1 MLPIDPGDGQGS
13 VTPAQ
18 PPRDILPAQAMAYGG
33 TTIIRP
39 GAVAWGG
46 LRDARDQADASGEAV
61 ERAIA
66 AVARDAGRLPGLIAE
81 LTRTRMWVP
90 LPARGRPFTD
100 GTAVRLPLVSAGGTD
115 FVPCFTSAGRLTA
128 WADAAPV
135 RPRDAAAA
143 DGGMRAWRRA
153 GDARVVPHIVVGA
166 AGLARRLPPGLGL
179 ALNPDGAP
187 SLPLYPECVSYLAR
201 LPPGERV
208 PAQRSARV
216 TGPHLGLPDVRP
228 PDTGLPDTGPPNPVP
243 LDLGSPPRAAAPA
256 YLVGHPPAEPSAL
269 LRAATD
275 RLRMLPCVGQAS
287 RAWLSVPGRGEGL
300 IVSVTV
306 DRPASEADRGAVI
319 DAVARACAAVA
330 LRVPFPVDVT
340 FPGEF
345 PPDAIDDWV
354 SRNTRP
360 FYARSGN
367 PPARAARVAGPP
379 SRR

>member
-46 LRDARDQADASGEAV
+46 LRGVRDQADASGEAI

-81 LTRTRMWVP
+81 LTRTRLWVP

-100 GTAVRLPLVSAGGTD
+100 GTAVRLPLVSAGGAD
-115 FVPCFTSAGRLTA
+115 FVPCFTSAGRLAA
-128 WADAAPV
+128 WADAAPA
-135 RPRDAAAA
+135 RPRDDAAA
-143 DGGMRAWRRA
+143 DGGMRSWRRA

-179 ALNPDGAP
+179 ALNPDAAP

-201 LPPGERV
+201 LPPGERI
-208 PAQRSARV
+208 PAQRGARLTV
-216 TGPHLGLPDVRP
+216 PHLGP
-228 PDTGLPDTGPPNPVP
+228 PDAGLPDAGPPNLALLDPGPPPV
-243 LDLGSPPRAAAPA
+243 AAAPA
-256 YLVGHPPAEPSAL
+256 CLVGHPPAEPSAL
-269 LRAATD
+269 LRAAID
-275 RLRMLPCVGQAS
+275 RLRPLPCVGQAS

-300 IVSVTV
+300 VLSVTL

-340 FPGEF
+340 FPGES

-360 FYARSGN
+360 FYARGGG
-367 PPARAARVAGPP
+367 PPASATRLAR
-379 SRR
+379 